1 MTAGGSEGDVATRTA
16 RALACTRSHPQTR
29 PRWPALGHIRKR
41 EVVGLQPGEVVVFA
55 DGAGL
60 RVEAIAGDD
69 LEERDGR
76 LVVPSSGAALDDEM
90 IRALRDADQ
99 R

>member
-1 MTAGGSEGDVATRTA
+1 MRATIDKAGRLVLPKPLRDR
-16 RALACTRSHPQTR
+16 
-29 PRWPALGHIRKR
+29 
-41 EVVGLQPGEVVVFA
+41 VGLQSGEVEVFA

-69 LEERDGR
+69 VEERDGR
-76 LVVPSSGAALDDEM
+76 LVVPSSGAAIDDDM

>member
-1 MTAGGSEGDVATRTA
+1 MKATIDKAGRLVLPKPLRDR
-16 RALACTRSHPQTR
+16 
-29 PRWPALGHIRKR
+29 
-41 EVVGLQPGEVVVFA
+41 VGLRPGEVEVTF

-60 RVEAIAGDD
+60 RIEAIAGDD

-76 LVVPSSGAALDDEM
+76 LVVPASGAAIDDDL
-90 IRALRDADQ
+90 IQTLRHADQ